1 MGWTA
6 TSISG
11 RVVNVSGKAYT
22 CIRRLENLGEKKLN
36 TSEFYQRQA
45 TESKNAALGLGTCAT
60 LATILTLAI
69 IIPMAINGQNVIPV
83 SIFCAVP
90 LVLFYSVTLNFY
102 RDAEKNMDNYVKA
115 LAMEGDVEDAI
126 ERIIASRSVPP
137 TTEA

>member
-1 MGWTA
+1 M
-6 TSISG
+6 
-11 RVVNVSGKAYT
+11 
-22 CIRRLENLGEKKLN
+22 LN

-45 TESKNAALGLGTCAT
+45 TESKNAALGLGTVAT
-60 LATILTLAI
+60 LATILALAI

-90 LVLFYSVTLNFY
+90 IILFYSVTLNFH
-102 RDAEKNMDNYVKA
+102 RDAEKNMDNYVEA

-126 ERIIASRSVPP
+126 ERIIASRSIPP